1 MKKLMY
7 LLVVG
12 VLFTFT
18 ACGGGDT
25 CTHECADDAVCEAS
39 TEEGCAGHVADA
51 ADGTDDE
58 CADDCAKAC
67 CLGCK
72 ATDGDS
78 KCKED
83 HSCCATMSCCCGD
96 ATCDGSC
103 HDNNEDSESHS
114 HDHNEGHNNNHE

>member
-1 MKKLMY
+1 MY

-12 VLFTFT
+12 VLFTLT

-25 CTHECADDAVCEAS
+25 CTQECADDAACEAS
-39 TEEGCAGHVADA
+39 TEEGGAGHVSDA

-72 ATDGDS
+72 AT
-78 KCKED
+78 
-83 HSCCATMSCCCGD
+83 
-96 ATCDGSC
+96 
-103 HDNNEDSESHS
+103 
-114 HDHNEGHNNNHE
+114 EGEKNVFFWKMDPCRVVLLIIMLI